1 MNVKLKAVVKAM
13 IWISEISITAA
24 LWYFEGW
31 KIALAVH
38 SLIALSHLTK
48 TINQT
53 K

>member
-1 MNVKLKAVVKAM
+1 MNIKLKAVVKVVIA
-13 IWISEISITAA
+13 ISEISITAL

-38 SLIALSHLTK
+38 SLIALSHLNK